1 MEADP
6 QALAVGVIEVH
17 APGADVQRLTVDR
30 DTDIVTVWT
39 RRPGLL
45 IGRRGATADSIR
57 AALCDALG
65 SEATRLDIVE
75 VVGNS
80 PDNPSSGVR
89 EPRRPKPKGPTSW
102 VELA

>member
-1 MEADP
+1 MKADP
-6 QALAVGVIEVH
+6 HALAVGAIEAH
-17 APGADVQRLTVDR
+17 APGADVQRLTVDSE
-30 DTDIVTVWT
+30 TDVVTVWT

-65 SEATRLDIVE
+65 SESTRLNIIE
-75 VVGNS
+75 VV
-80 PDNPSSGVR
+80 DNAHDDPPSGVR
-89 EPRRPKPKGPTSW
+89 EPRRPKPTAPTTR

>member
-6 QALAVGVIEVH
+6 HALAVGVIEVH
-17 APGADVQRLTVDR
+17 APGVDVQRLTVDR
-30 DTDIVTVWT
+30 DADVVTVWT
-39 RRPGLL
+39 RSPGRL

-65 SEATRLDIVE
+65 SESTRLNIVE
-75 VVGNS
+75 VATDS
-80 PDNPSSGVR
+80 PDDPPSGVR
-89 EPRRPKPKGPTSW
+89 EPRRPKPTAPSSW